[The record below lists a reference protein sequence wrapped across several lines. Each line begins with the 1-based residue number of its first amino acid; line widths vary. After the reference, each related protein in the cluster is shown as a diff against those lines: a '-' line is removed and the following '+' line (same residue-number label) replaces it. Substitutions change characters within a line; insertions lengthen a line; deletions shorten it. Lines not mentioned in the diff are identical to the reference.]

1 MDAETKIIRA
11 PKSAPASPGRQK
23 LLDAAIALFG
33 RKGFDATTTREIAE
47 AAGVNIANIA
57 YHFGGKEGLYR
68 ACAEDLAGAIKTRLA
83 VVLDRPLP
91 RDPREARDAMAAI
104 LSAMTRLIAADPA
117 MAAPARFIL
126 REYFDPTPA
135 LKLLYRGLIE
145 PISGRLMALWAAA
158 TGADP
163 DTEETRLVVLGLV
176 GQILIF
182 RAARDVVCLRLEW
195 ETVGPR
201 EAEAIETMV
210 IATLDARIAAGR
222 ETRP

>member
-1 MDAETKIIRA
+1 MDAETKA
-11 PKSAPASPGRQK
+11 TPTAKTAPASPGRQK
-23 LLDAAIALFG
+23 LLDAAIVLFG

-68 ACAEDLAGAIKTRLA
+68 ACAEELGRAIKARLT
-83 VVLDRPLP
+83 VVLDRAPPQGPL
-91 RDPREARDAMAAI
+91 EARDAMTAV
-104 LSAMTRLIAADPA
+104 LSRMTRLIAADPA

-135 LKLLYRGLIE
+135 LRLLYRGLIE
-145 PISGRLMALWAAA
+145 PISGRLIALWAAA

-163 DTEETRLVVLGLV
+163 DSEETRLIVLGLV
-176 GQILIF
+176 GQILVF
-182 RAARDVVCLRLEW
+182 RAARDAVCLRMEW
-195 ETVGPR
+195 ETIGPR

-210 IATLDARIAAGR
+210 IATLDARIAA
-222 ETRP
+222 EKEKRP